1 MLTFWSNLSYQVGR
15 IRSRK
20 RLPCVS
26 VGMTLVRL
34 NPCLCRSRRC
44 KNSSDQKWILHADPG
59 TRLCCICHSRFSY
72 AFNSKLSAIA
82 EACVDWGDVTEGM
95 FESRGSVCKMGE
107 STASCSGLALYK
119 CPPSV
124 VALKK
129 NKGTSLVTTFP
140 DFKKKEI
147 LQSDVQHIHAA
158 QFFQ

>member
-1 MLTFWSNLSYQVGR
+1 MSRVNALSTIKCPHFGQIYLIKLVAFALA
-15 IRSRK
+15 K
-20 RLPCVS
+20 RLPRVS
-26 VGMTLVRL
+26 VGMTLVQL
-34 NPCLCRSRRC
+34 NPCLCRSRRW

-82 EACVDWGDVTEGM
+82 EAFVDWGDVTEGM

-107 STASCSGLALYK
+107 STACCSVLALYK

-129 NKGTSLVTTFP
+129 
-140 DFKKKEI
+140 KKKTK
-147 LQSDVQHIHAA
+147 QKHIPGKDASGL
-158 QFFQ
+158 